1 MAKLRTGMDIIRDAA
16 EAASLHLACHPH
28 RVWLKI
34 DENRIEKL
42 ATNERLIKIHVDRRD
57 EDTELVL
64 ASLWKQIAAD

>member
-1 MAKLRTGMDIIRDAA
+1 MDVIRDAA

-28 RVWLKI
+28 RMWLKI

-42 ATNERLIKIHVDRRD
+42 GTTPRLLKLHVDKRD

-64 ASLWKQIAAD
+64 EPLWKRITVG